1 METITLLEM
10 FLSGTLLFVY
20 ISRRIEKKLQTKKIE
35 AFEKKCDEMKV
46 SRLALPM
53 SACATERREVIP
65 GARSISLPSL

>member
-35 AFEKKCDEMKV
+35 AFEKKCDEMK
-46 SRLALPM
+46 
-53 SACATERREVIP
+53 ERVFNY
-65 GARSISLPSL
+65 